1 MRAAAGLL
9 ALLTVCAVHAPAG
22 AQERGGARVS
32 ASPVEVIA
40 APDAVP
46 GAVVSTVLRVQRPAA
61 ASSAVFEAHAAE
73 RVLLYGARTGDVVVR
88 EDVGLIPLTFSLPRE
103 TATGVMRVARVE
115 VEWTDGTTWSADI
128 ETRVVVR
135 RGIELE
141 LDTASVFVARGTGSQ
156 VRFVVRN
163 TGNAVDTL
171 RLLVLKP
178 ESWAI
183 EAPGPIVV
191 PAGASLTDS
200 LQLRV
205 PASAAYGETQIV
217 RITATGSGSQS
228 SGNLAVT
235 VAERD
240 VAEGGMLR
248 LPATITLG
256 AVDAGMLERT
266 PVSLALE
273 MQGSLGSG
281 TEASLLVRRSPHA
294 ATSPAFYRYLS
305 GPALRAEVR
314 RGQNHVAAGDVL
326 FIGSALHGGSVLGT
340 GVSGGAALG
349 SLQASVFAARPHQ
362 FDAPARPG
370 HLLGAT
376 AGVTTGV
383 GAIGVSVSDMARPAG
398 MAEQTEQSR
407 VAALTFR
414 GNLARGLTTRAEAGI
429 MTLRDASGR
438 AREGVALEL
447 ESAWRSDRFDLQG
460 HLRRVP
466 GSLATSGSATDET
479 YLGGVFRM
487 GERLTLNGWLVRGE
501 AELLSG
507 TGARHQGSA
516 LSLRWQDGGA
526 SAQVSAYLRQ
536 TSGGGILT
544 GETEQRSIAV
554 GGSVP
559 LGPLLAEGTV
569 ELGQASGGD
578 SDRPLRQ
585 ITSRLTYQAGTAWA
599 WLALSHSEGVFGS
612 DLTRLDAGST
622 LRMGRVELDGRVGTW
637 FGHDAGSRLDAWLS
651 TTLHVTSRTAL
662 IAGIDYAPWRFDSDD
677 MRISLG
683 ARHRLGVPLPFRRRA
698 QVQGVIYEDRNGNLQ
713 RDPGEHGVEG
723 VRVRRGNTFVTTS
736 ADGRY
741 AFYSERS
748 SSVELSVDAGTLAP
762 GLMMLPGVGLPVR
775 GAVDVPLVRAAALR
789 LHVFQDGDGDATRSA
804 AEADAPRAVIELT
817 DVNGRTRTATADQD
831 GHVAFGALPPGEYSV
846 RARIDAGRQGAG
858 APRAFTLHPG
868 EATAIEIGVP
878 RRAREIRF
886 GVPPAVTADTLAVD
900 TVTVIQPDG
909 DTTAVRSN
917 QAPPRAGGQ
926 QDVGTGARGAEA
938 AVRHESVGVHTAG
951 WTARVPVRAA
961 DSATGATRT
970 GFGVAGWALALGLAL
985 GPLLLFVWKRRDR
998 DEGDAGAVDD
1008 VEAFRE
1014 EA

>member
-32 ASPVEVIA
+32 ASPADVIA

-61 ASSAVFEAHAAE
+61 ARSAVFEVHATE
-73 RVLLYGARTGDVVVR
+73 RVLLYGAPSGDVVVR
-88 EDVGLIPLTFSLPRE
+88 EDVGLIPLTFSVPRE
-103 TATGVMRVARVE
+103 TAAGVMRVARVE
-115 VEWTDGTTWSADI
+115 AEWADGTTWSAEI

-135 RGIELE
+135 RGVQLE

-191 PAGASLTDS
+191 PAGASLMDS

-205 PASAAYGETQIV
+205 PASAVYGETQIV

-248 LPATITLG
+248 LPATLTLG

-314 RGQNHVAAGDVL
+314 HGQNHVAAGDVL
-326 FIGSALHGGSVLGT
+326 FIGSALHGGSALGT

-349 SLQASVFAARPHQ
+349 SVQASVFAARPHQ

-447 ESAWRSDRFDLQG
+447 ESAWRGDRLDLQA

-487 GERLTLNGWLVRGE
+487 SERLTLNGWLVRGE

-516 LSLRWQDGGA
+516 LSLRWQGRGA
-526 SAQVSAYLRQ
+526 SAQVSGYLRH

-559 LGPLLAEGTV
+559 LGPLLAEGTL

-599 WLALSHSEGVFGS
+599 
-612 DLTRLDAGST
+612 
-622 LRMGRVELDGRVGTW
+622 
-637 FGHDAGSRLDAWLS
+637 
-651 TTLHVTSRTAL
+651 
-662 IAGIDYAPWRFDSDD
+662 
-677 MRISLG
+677 
-683 ARHRLGVPLPFRRRA
+683 
-698 QVQGVIYEDRNGNLQ
+698 
-713 RDPGEHGVEG
+713 
-723 VRVRRGNTFVTTS
+723 
-736 ADGRY
+736 
-741 AFYSERS
+741 
-748 SSVELSVDAGTLAP
+748 
-762 GLMMLPGVGLPVR
+762 
-775 GAVDVPLVRAAALR
+775 
-789 LHVFQDGDGDATRSA
+789 
-804 AEADAPRAVIELT
+804 
-817 DVNGRTRTATADQD
+817 
-831 GHVAFGALPPGEYSV
+831 
-846 RARIDAGRQGAG
+846 
-858 APRAFTLHPG
+858 
-868 EATAIEIGVP
+868 
-878 RRAREIRF
+878 
-886 GVPPAVTADTLAVD
+886 
-900 TVTVIQPDG
+900 
-909 DTTAVRSN
+909 
-917 QAPPRAGGQ
+917 
-926 QDVGTGARGAEA
+926 
-938 AVRHESVGVHTAG
+938 
-951 WTARVPVRAA
+951 
-961 DSATGATRT
+961 
-970 GFGVAGWALALGLAL
+970 
-985 GPLLLFVWKRRDR
+985 
-998 DEGDAGAVDD
+998 
-1008 VEAFRE
+1008 
-1014 EA
+1014 